1 VTLALLLAAYL
12 LGSIPTSYIVGRAA
26 RGIDLREHGSGN
38 LGATNA
44 FRVLGWR
51 LAVPVLV
58 VDVAKGWAPT
68 HFFPL
73 WDGPGGSEWALA
85 YGAAA
90 VLGHAYSVWVGF
102 RGGKGVA
109 TGAGVFLALAPVAVL
124 AGFAVWVLLV
134 LATRIVSVAS
144 IAAALVLPVAVLLTR
159 GSGPVLWLAIALA
172 VFILYSHRANVR
184 RLLRGEEHR
193 LGRTTGGGR

>member
-1 VTLALLLAAYL
+1 M
-12 LGSIPTSYIVGRAA
+12 GR
-26 RGIDLREHGSGN
+26 
-38 LGATNA
+38 
-44 FRVLGWR
+44 
-51 LAVPVLV
+51 P
-58 VDVAKGWAPT
+58 
-68 HFFPL
+68 
-73 WDGPGGSEWALA
+73 EWALA

-90 VLGHAYSVWVGF
+90 VLGHVYSVWVGF

-144 IAAALVLPVAVLLTR
+144 IAAALVVPVAVLFTQ
-159 GSGPVLWLAIALA
+159 GTGPVLWLAVALA
-172 VFILYSHRANVR
+172 VFILYAHRANVR

-193 LGRTTGGGR
+193 LGRNAGGGR